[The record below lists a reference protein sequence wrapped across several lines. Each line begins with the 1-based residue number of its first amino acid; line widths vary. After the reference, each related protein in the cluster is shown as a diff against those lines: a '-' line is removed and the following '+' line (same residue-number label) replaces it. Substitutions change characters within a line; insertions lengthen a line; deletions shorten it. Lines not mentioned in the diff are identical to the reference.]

1 MSTWKKIVLQLFPE
15 HSSGMDAFQ
24 KPHMT
29 IYQVFFQLK
38 EDVDEYIQTENQDG
52 LTRVFKLVEW
62 CFNQRHRNGDIWNA
76 AATAFLEHL
85 ADNDKRAEII
95 PSWVKPDVFL
105 AMKSEFK
112 KRRERD
118 GAGKFQIL
126 LEKYNQAN
134 STNFQEQD

>member
-1 MSTWKKIVLQLFPE
+1 MSTWKRLAVRLFPE
-15 HSSGMDAFQ
+15 HSSGLDAFQ
-24 KPHMT
+24 KPHMS
-29 IYQVFFQLK
+29 IYQVFFALK
-38 EDVDEYIQTENQDG
+38 DDVDEHIQLNNQEG
-52 LTRVFKLVEW
+52 LKRVFEFTEW
-62 CFNQRHRNGDIWNA
+62 CFEQKNHSQDIWNA

-95 PSWVKPDVFL
+95 PTWVKPDIFL

-126 LEKYNQAN
+126 LENYNQAN
-134 STNFQEQD
+134 LTNIQD